1 MSKLTKEDKL
11 LKIQSL
17 QQELN
22 LLNVED
28 SAIEEPVLKIDEKEQ
43 EEDEAVIQKIKP
55 KKILSE
61 KQKEALKKG
70 TAAIRRKQAEMKI
83 QKQEQAILDKEI
95 LNKKLVEKAIKI
107 KKKQIKQNKILY
119 ESESESEEEAQ
130 IQKPI
135 KPKPKP
141 EPITTIKS
149 RFKFIN

>member
-28 SAIEEPVLKIDEKEQ
+28 SAVEEPVKI
-43 EEDEAVIQKIKP
+43 EDEEPEQAVIQTP

-135 KPKPKP
+135 KPKARP

>member
-28 SAIEEPVLKIDEKEQ
+28 NAIEEPVTKI
-43 EEDEAVIQKIKP
+43 EEEEPEEAVIQKP

-119 ESESESEEEAQ
+119 ESVVSSLFR
-130 IQKPI
+130 K
-135 KPKPKP
+135 
-141 EPITTIKS
+141 
-149 RFKFIN
+149 RNR